1 MVAAVPTVAEVRS
14 ACTSP
19 FSRRREE
26 AALRGTGPS
35 SGNTGLGTLPVKVKE
50 AQCLP
55 AGGAH

>member
-1 MVAAVPTVAEVRS
+1 MVAAVHTVAEVRS

-35 SGNTGLGTLPVKVKE
+35 SGNIGLGTLPVKVKE

-55 AGGAH
+55 AGGAR